1 MHISVLGT
9 GCYGCIT
16 LEALLQEMLAES
28 RRTDIAIDRVS
39 DEKAIRKYM
48 PPEAIPGLVIDGRL
62 VHSGSVPSRDMLRKW
77 LGIAETQKA
86 RS

>member
-16 LEALLQEMLAES
+16 LDALLQEMLVES
-28 RRTDIAIDRVS
+28 RRTDVTIDRVS

-48 PPEAIPGLVIDGRL
+48 PAEAIPGLVIDGRL

-77 LGIAETQKA
+77 IGVAETQKT
-86 RS
+86 RI